1 MMNFPQ
7 FVINDIKMKISIAKI
22 GYWTKVS
29 EKALEISKKANEN
42 VRKEELKIFDSV
54 IETAMQM
61 F

>member
-7 FVINDIKMKISIAKI
+7 FVINDIRVKISIAKI
-22 GYWTKVS
+22 GYWCKVS

-42 VRKEELKIFDSV
+42 ARKEELKLFNSV
-54 IETAMQM
+54 VETAMQM